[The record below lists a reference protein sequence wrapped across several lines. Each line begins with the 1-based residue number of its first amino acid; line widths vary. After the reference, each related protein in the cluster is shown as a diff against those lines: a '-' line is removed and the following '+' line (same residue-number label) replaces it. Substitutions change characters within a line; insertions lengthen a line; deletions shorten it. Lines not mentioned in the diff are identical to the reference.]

1 MAARTTRRCAVKIIL
16 AGAAFAALM
25 ASSLFAQS
33 QANERPSYSRTYPE
47 QKKQLRAAY
56 RGLDGSGSNSGQ
68 PTSNADSMKQGLCST
83 APGFCPDYHGGS
95 GG

>member
-1 MAARTTRRCAVKIIL
+1 MKIIA
-16 AGAAFAALM
+16 AGVVFAALM
-25 ASSLFAQS
+25 VSPLAAQS
-33 QANERPSYSRTYPE
+33 HTTEEPSHSRTYPE

>member
-1 MAARTTRRCAVKIIL
+1 VKIIA
-16 AGAAFAALM
+16 AGVVFAALM
-25 ASSLFAQS
+25 VSPLAAQS
-33 QANERPSYSRTYPE
+33 HTTEEPSHSRTYPE

-68 PTSNADSMKQGLCST
+68 PTANAESIKQGLCST
-83 APGFCPDYHGGS
+83 APGFCPDYHGGN